1 MARRVELTLDRET
14 VLREAFALLD
24 EKGLEG
30 LSLRALAARMNV
42 QAPAFYWHFENKA
55 ELLGHMSALIYR
67 EARSSVPHCASWS
80 EWLLEY
86 GRAVRRGLGGLRDA
100 ARLCATAQPLE
111 PTVSITPEVIAA
123 PLTQFGLNQEQGL
136 NAIAAVTS
144 LCIGWGSYDDD
155 GSMRSF
161 LQGILDF
168 DKSFEVA
175 LKALVVGLREQFEMS
190 D

>member
-1 MARRVELTLDRET
+1 MGRRNELTLDRET
-14 VLREAFALLD
+14 VLREALILLD

-30 LSLRALAARMNV
+30 LSLRALAARLNV

-67 EARSSVPHCASWS
+67 EARSSVRPCENWS

-86 GRAVRRGLGGLRDA
+86 GRAVRQRLAGQRDA

-111 PTVSITPEVIAA
+111 PTLTVTAEAIAA
-123 PLTQFGLNQEQGL
+123 PLMQLGLSQEQGL
-136 NAIAAVTS
+136 NAVAAVTS
-144 LCIGWGSYDDD
+144 LCLGWGSYDND
-155 GSMRSF
+155 GSMHRF
-161 LQGILDF
+161 LEDIMDF
-168 DKSFEVA
+168 DKSFEIS
-175 LKALVVGLREQFEMS
+175 LEALVAGLEQRFRPA